1 LADGALAGLIA
12 GDAGLIEEGA
22 AVLIVFE
29 VAFVFED
36 ADGGVREGRIGGQ
49 GVEDVLDP
57 AGSAVPEDVHKPEF
71 GFGEGGGF
79 FAGHRNS

>member
-1 LADGALAGLIA
+1 MAGLIA
-12 GDAGLIEEGA
+12 GYAGFVEEGS

-36 ADGGVREGRIGGQ
+36 AEGGEDGGVGEGWDGGE
-49 GVEDVLDP
+49 GVEDVFD
-57 AGSAVPEDVHKPEF
+57 GGGTAVPEDVHEPEF

-79 FAGHRNS
+79 FAGHGNS

>member
-1 LADGALAGLIA
+1 MAGLIA

-36 ADGGVREGRIGGQ
+36 AEGGEDGGVGEGRIGGQ

-71 GFGEGGGF
+71 GFGESGGF